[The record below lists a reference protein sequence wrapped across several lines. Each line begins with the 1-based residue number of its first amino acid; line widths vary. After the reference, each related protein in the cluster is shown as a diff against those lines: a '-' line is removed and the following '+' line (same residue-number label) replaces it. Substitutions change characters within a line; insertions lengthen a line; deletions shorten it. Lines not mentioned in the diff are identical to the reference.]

1 MLSEIS
7 EVKKNIGYRVKQ
19 IRNNRGMTQE
29 TLSELIGIDPSAL
42 CRIENGQTYPKIN
55 TILSIASSLD
65 IELYILFLDD
75 KSFSIEAMYDD
86 MLKKIEILKKD
97 KILFK
102 RAYDNI
108 VELCKNHRLNS

>member
-1 MLSEIS
+1 MLFEIS
-7 EVKKNIGYRVKQ
+7 EVKKNIGYRIKQ
-19 IRNNRGMTQE
+19 IWNNRGMTQE
-29 TLSELIGIDPSAL
+29 TLSELVGIDPSAL

-65 IELYILFLDD
+65 VELYILFMDD
-75 KSFSIEAMYDD
+75 NSIPIEAMYKD
-86 MLKKIEILKKD
+86 MLEKIEILKND

-108 VELCKNHRLNS
+108 VELCKNHKLNS